1 MPTQATTHI
10 QKMAPGPP
18 MSRAA
23 ATPKTLPTPTR
34 AANEMAKAWKEDDVD
49 NAPGPASRT
58 ADLPDHIGQ
67 VAHLDTAGD
76 DGEER
81 AGSDEDPHGDVS
93 RDPVGGGLEGIR
105 EGVH

>member
-34 AANEMAKAWKEDDVD
+34 AANEMAKAWKEEIPPL
-49 NAPGPASRT
+49 APPLAPPICRTISGRWRTWTPRETTVRNEPAAMRT
-58 ADLPDHIGQ
+58 HM
-67 VAHLDTAGD
+67 VM
-76 DGEER
+76 
-81 AGSDEDPHGDVS
+81 
-93 RDPVGGGLEGIR
+93 
-105 EGVH
+105 